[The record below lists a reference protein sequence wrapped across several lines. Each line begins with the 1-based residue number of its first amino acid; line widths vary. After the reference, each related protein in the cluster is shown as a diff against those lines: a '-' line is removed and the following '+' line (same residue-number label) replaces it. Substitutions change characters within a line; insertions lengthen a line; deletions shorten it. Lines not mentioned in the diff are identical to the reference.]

1 MNKGEPMECYLIY
14 ITTKDKDEARK
25 IGRHL
30 VQERL
35 AACVNIFDNMNSMY
49 IWRDQFQDDR
59 EAVMVAKTTAARV
72 PALVEAV
79 KAQHSYECP
88 CIVSLPITGGHQ
100 GFLDWIAGQVV

>member
-1 MNKGEPMECYLIY
+1 MECYLIY

-30 VQERL
+30 VRERL

-49 IWRDQFQDDR
+49 IWQDQFHDER
-59 EAVMVAKTTAARV
+59 EAVMVAKTTAAKV
-72 PALVEAV
+72 SSLVEAV

-100 GFLDWIAGQVV
+100 AFLGWIEDQVV